1 MVQFANR
8 GKLLLLVDDDENGI
22 TRNVENLPFYSAAAA
37 AVEAHNGNGRT
48 VCVSRYVL

>member
-37 AVEAHNGNGRT
+37 VEAHNGNGRT
-48 VCVSRYVL
+48 VGVSRYVL

>member
-22 TRNVENLPFYSAAAA
+22 TRNVENLPFYSAAA
-37 AVEAHNGNGRT
+37 VEAHNGNGRT
-48 VCVSRYVL
+48 VGVSRYVL